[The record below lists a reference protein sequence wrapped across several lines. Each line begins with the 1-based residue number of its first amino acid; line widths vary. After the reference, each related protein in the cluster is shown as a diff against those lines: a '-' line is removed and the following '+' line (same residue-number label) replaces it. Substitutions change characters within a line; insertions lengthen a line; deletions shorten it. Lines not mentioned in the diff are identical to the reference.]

1 MVKKAVTIFLMIVLA
16 TSLLATEIYADVPMG
31 QVLPDTW
38 VAVDDL
44 GRTVENRAEI
54 KKADGKNRFVGVF
67 FWDWHDM
74 YADNGAKPKNLTQI
88 MESNPGIE
96 RDYNNSVWEGAS
108 EGFFWNTFTTS

>member
-44 GRTVENRAEI
+44 GRTVENSR
-54 KKADGKNRFVGVF
+54 K
-67 FWDWHDM
+67 
-74 YADNGAKPKNLTQI
+74 
-88 MESNPGIE
+88 
-96 RDYNNSVWEGAS
+96 
-108 EGFFWNTFTTS
+108 